1 MFPLLLFLATNLGL
15 AIVALIAVALLN
27 VRKVGAFALAA
38 FVAYL
43 ALVVSIL
50 TVLGATGKLTVG
62 NYAAAVAVLTI
73 AAVVTAGR
81 SVWPVALAFV
91 RRAAHPFQLINLWRS
106 AAIIL
111 VAAVLG
117 IWLVRLAASPIW
129 DYDAIA
135 YHLPFTAQFL
145 QTGSIVA
152 PPFGPLS
159 GPIGYYPA
167 NLEVLSASVLSFGL
181 PDSYLNA
188 ANLIFAVFLVLA
200 IWLIG
205 RELAVPRTISALAAL
220 AFVTVPVLFRQIGTT
235 KIDIPFTFL
244 FAALILFLIRYLK
257 RQYLSDLVF
266 FSAAAGLF
274 VGMRYLGVPYLM
286 LPALAAFVSFIVQF
300 VRPASRRQALA
311 HLAVFLVVTAA
322 LGGFWYFRNLALT
335 GNPVFPTPVRVG
347 GFTVFEGLRPDF
359 GAELSS
365 LSLLAQAP
373 RLNKTMLLR
382 EFFNETGVLF
392 AALAVFLP
400 MLAVAFVLSWRE
412 KRLERRILFGALLAA
427 VPIYFF
433 FYVAAPFT
441 AIHFHQNIRYALPA
455 LLVGTLAV
463 LAVVR
468 AAAPSRL
475 CTWYAAAVLAAAIL
489 LNSRLLW
496 MYPQPTF
503 ILGATPGSA
512 YGHGDEFYRRLNTF
526 YGGSTPALNAMAWA
540 DEHVP
545 VDAKIAYGGFDFHY
559 PLYGPAL
566 RRDVDYIITRPCV
579 RCNFYDLKSV
589 GGNIF
594 AEPSRE
600 AWTQNLRQYGK
611 EYYVFFNQFHYREP
625 EEQWLQEMPQRFE
638 LLYDREGAYI
648 YRVKPGNF
656 K

>member
-1 MFPLLLFLATNLGL
+1 MYPLLLFLVTNLGL
-15 AIVALIAVALLN
+15 AIVALIIVALLK
-27 VRKVGAFALAA
+27 VRKLGAFVLAA
-38 FVAYL
+38 FVAY
-43 ALVVSIL
+43 VSLIVLIL
-50 TVLGATGKLTVG
+50 TALGAVGKLTLG
-62 NYAAAVAVLTI
+62 NYVAAVFVL
-73 AAVVTAGR
+73 AAGVLMAAGR
-81 SVWPVALAFV
+81 FVWPAALAFV
-91 RRAAHPFQLINLWRS
+91 RRAAQPFQPINLWRS
-106 AAIIL
+106 AAVIL
-111 VAAVLG
+111 IAAVLG

-135 YHLPFTAQFL
+135 YHLPFTAKFL
-145 QTGSIVA
+145 QTGSIAA

-167 NLEVLSASVLSFGL
+167 NLEVLSANVLAFGL

-188 ANLIFAVFLVLA
+188 ANLIFALFLVVA

-205 RELAVPRTISALAAL
+205 RELAVPRTISVLAAL

-244 FAALILFLIRYLK
+244 FAALVFFLIRYLK
-257 RQYLSDLVF
+257 RQYISDLVF

-286 LPALAAFVSFIVQF
+286 VPAFAVFVSLIVQF
-300 VRPASRRQALA
+300 VRPASRRQALT
-311 HLAVFLVVTAA
+311 HLVVFFVITAA

-347 GFTVFEGLRPDF
+347 GFTLFEGLRSDF
-359 GAELSS
+359 GVELSS
-365 LSLLAQAP
+365 LSLLAQAS

-400 MLAVAFVLSWRE
+400 MLAIAFVLSWRE
-412 KRLERRILFGALLAA
+412 KRLERRILFGSLLVAA
-427 VPIYFF
+427 PIYFF
-433 FYVAAPFT
+433 FYVASPFT

-455 LLVGTLAV
+455 LLIGTLAV
-463 LAVVR
+463 MATVR

-475 CTWYAAAVLAAAIL
+475 FAWYAAAVLIVAIVF
-489 LNSRLLW
+489 NIRLLW

-503 ILGATPGSA
+503 ILGATPGTA
-512 YGHGDEFYRRLNTF
+512 VGHGDEFYRRLNTF
-526 YGGSTPALNAMAWA
+526 YGGSTPALNAMAWV
-540 DEHVP
+540 DEHLP

-566 RRDVDYIITRPCV
+566 RRDADYIITRPCV

-589 GGNIF
+589 GGNVF

-600 AWTQNLRQYGK
+600 AWLENLRQYGK
-611 EYYVFFNQFHYREP
+611 DYYVFFNQFHYREP
-625 EEQWLQEMPQRFE
+625 EEQWLKDMPQRFE

-648 YRVKPGNF
+648 YKVK
-656 K
+656 